1 MPQLQVTFR
10 AGTLAQYNALQTKD
24 EGCLYFITGKNMIFR
39 GNVNVTS
46 RYLISAVP
54 ASANPQGYQCIRLT
68 DQLNG
73 HTYDIPLL
81 ASVSGLLE
89 SNFVMRFTPRAIS
102 SNEDMLEQ
110 IHASTGNVASGIVE
124 AGMVF
129 RVELDKLDA
138 ELKLNPGQFA
148 TPDDLVA
155 HGHDLVVAL
164 YDARDGL
171 VIYDRETGNSGP
183 WKLNHQ
189 VFTVIPTDLVDIVTA
204 ANTLDDNKVIL
215 GAGGHGIKAMPFAG
229 ANKVLRTNQNND
241 GVEWVTPET
250 VANVVY
256 WEDIDGE

>member
-24 EGCLYFITGKNMIFR
+24 EGCLYFITDKNMIFR

-81 ASVSGLLE
+81 SSVSGLLE
-89 SNFVMRFTPRAIS
+89 AES
-102 SNEDMLEQ
+102 SNEDMLHQ
-110 IHASTGNVASGIVE
+110 IEASIGEAASGKVE

-129 RVELDKLDA
+129 RVELDKSDA
-138 ELKLNPGQFA
+138 TLTLNPGQFA
-148 TPDDLVA
+148 KPDNLIARD
-155 HGHDLVVAL
+155 HDLVVAL
-164 YDARDGL
+164 YDIRGG
-171 VIYDRETGNSGP
+171 VVVYDRESLETGG
-183 WKLNHQ
+183 WKSNHQ
-189 VFTVIPTDLVDIVTA
+189 VFAVIPTDLVDIVTA
-204 ANTLDDNKVIL
+204 TNTLDDNKVIL

-250 VANVVY
+250 VENVVY